1 MPHLSRHRSGVPSSC
16 GLIIWESVVVVGVV
30 ACLITVASA
39 EMQLNSFSSNDR
51 LRQSSDRVRHY
62 ASDDVLMR
70 SIRPLEA
77 AFVERRIELAKS
89 DPYRHLI
96 SGDRIVEI
104 DLGFVHAFLASLSVI
119 IVSELGDK
127 TFFIAAIMAMRHP
140 RLTVFAGALLALGLM
155 TVLSA
160 LLGYATT
167 IIPRWITYYTSCLL
181 FALFGIK
188 MLREAYTMD
197 VNEAQEEYEEV
208 QTELRKKDEELET
221 QNGADVETG
230 IIRTPRRRLLY
241 SLFSRVFLQSFTL
254 TFLAEWGDRSQIATI
269 ILAARDEVIGVI
281 IGGTLGH
288 ALCTGLAVVGGRC
301 IAQHISIK
309 TVHLVGGIVFLIFAL
324 SALFIEP
331 DDHD

>member
-1 MPHLSRHRSGVPSSC
+1 MSLPKTCRRRSIAPSSSYC
-16 GLIIWESVVVVGVV
+16 VVRWGIVVGVV
-30 ACLITVASA
+30 VACLATVASA
-39 EMQLNSFSSNDR
+39 DIQLNSFDLNDLQR
-51 LRQSSDRVRHY
+51 RPSELLKRDEAV
-62 ASDDVLMR
+62 MK
-70 SIRPLEA
+70 SINHLETA
-77 AFVERRIELAKS
+77 AERRIELMKS
-89 DPYRHLI
+89 DPYHHLVK
-96 SGDRIVEI
+96 GKNIVEI
-104 DLGFVHAFLASLSVI
+104 DFGFVHAFLASLSVI

-140 RLTVFAGALLALGLM
+140 RLTVFAGAMLALGLM
-155 TVLSA
+155 TILSA

-181 FALFGIK
+181 FAIFGIK
-188 MLREAYTMD
+188 MLKEAYTMD

-208 QTELRKKDEELET
+208 QTELRKKDEELEK
-221 QNGADVETG
+221 QNSTDLETG
-230 IIRTPRRRLLY
+230 IIRTPQRRLLY
-241 SLFSRVFLQSFTL
+241 SMFSRIFLQSFTL

-269 ILAARDEVIGVI
+269 ILAARDEVIGVV

-288 ALCTGLAVVGGRC
+288 ALCTSLAVLGGRC

-309 TVHLVGGIVFLIFAL
+309 TVHLIGGIVFLIFAL

>member
-1 MPHLSRHRSGVPSSC
+1 MDFLCKTRGRWRATCPSVLLGLVLIFCFASVCRAEQDSHLRDNDGPFKRSSEQSK
-16 GLIIWESVVVVGVV
+16 ESD
-30 ACLITVASA
+30 
-39 EMQLNSFSSNDR
+39 EMLMKSIKPLKNPVE
-51 LRQSSDRVRHY
+51 VR
-62 ASDDVLMR
+62 SESMR
-70 SIRPLEA
+70 SDQS
-77 AFVERRIELAKS
+77 LAKGKN
-89 DPYRHLI
+89 L
-96 SGDRIVEI
+96 VEL
-104 DLGFVHAFLASLSVI
+104 DFGFMHAFLASLSVI

-140 RLTVFAGALLALGLM
+140 RLTVFAGAMLALGLM
-155 TVLSA
+155 TILSA

-181 FALFGIK
+181 FAIFGIK

-208 QTELRKKDEELET
+208 QTELRKKDEELEKQST
-221 QNGADVETG
+221 TDVETG
-230 IIRTPRRRLLY
+230 IIRTPQRRILY
-241 SLFSRVFLQSFTL
+241 SLFSRIFLQSFTL

-288 ALCTGLAVVGGRC
+288 ALCTSLAVLGGRC

-331 DDHD
+331 DDHE